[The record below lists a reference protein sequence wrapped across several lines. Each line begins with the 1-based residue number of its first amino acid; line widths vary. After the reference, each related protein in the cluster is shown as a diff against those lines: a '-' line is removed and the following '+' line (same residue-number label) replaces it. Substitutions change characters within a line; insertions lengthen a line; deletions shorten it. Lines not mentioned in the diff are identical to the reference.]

1 MALRVLGVVA
11 ACERQAM
18 YRTLSHWCSLSWMLL
33 YMILAVVVLA
43 SRVAFFL
50 LELAF
55 LLLEELGLSLRHLM
69 TLAGALAMPTWA

>member
-1 MALRVLGVVA
+1 
-11 ACERQAM
+11 
-18 YRTLSHWCSLSWMLL
+18 
-33 YMILAVVVLA
+33 MILAVVVLA